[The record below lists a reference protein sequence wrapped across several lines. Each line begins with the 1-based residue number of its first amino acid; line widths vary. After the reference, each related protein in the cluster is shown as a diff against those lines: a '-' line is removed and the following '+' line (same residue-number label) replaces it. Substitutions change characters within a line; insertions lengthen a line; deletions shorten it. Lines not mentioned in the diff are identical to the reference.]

1 MTAWG
6 QLGELCVWHNVS
18 RWLEQLHWQN
28 GSWKRDSTETEACG
42 EIEEGSAERS
52 STSSG
57 ENIPGLVD
65 DQRSEKDR
73 PPQSGGCNFL
83 SKKSLSKN
91 HRTAFAQA
99 LLFRNIPASQV
110 CPFPR
115 RHDKKAT
122 LYQSSFSMFL
132 IQLSSFNPAGL
143 QAACANVHSPCTTVD
158 FTFNASDVGIPDTV
172 GSSMGMAYVVTE
184 MSAFA
189 TNIAFCHD
197 CTSSNYIRRLT
208 DNISMITELNTFGK

>member
-1 MTAWG
+1 MISG
-6 QLGELCVWHNVS
+6 
-18 RWLEQLHWQN
+18 R
-28 GSWKRDSTETEACG
+28 KRTDRRRAC
-42 EIEEGSAERS
+42 I
-52 STSSG
+52 
-57 ENIPGLVD
+57 LLLL
-65 DQRSEKDR
+65 Q
-73 PPQSGGCNFL
+73 
-83 SKKSLSKN
+83 KKSLSKS
-91 HRTAFAQA
+91 RSLVFAQA
-99 LLFRNIPASQV
+99 LFCRNIPALRV

-184 MSAFA
+184 MNAFS
-189 TNIAFCHD
+189 TNITFSHLD
-197 CTSSNYIRRLT
+197 TSSI
-208 DNISMITELNTFGK
+208 

>member
-1 MTAWG
+1 MEE
-6 QLGELCVWHNVS
+6 EL
-18 RWLEQLHWQN
+18 RLL
-28 GSWKRDSTETEACG
+28 
-42 EIEEGSAERS
+42 RS
-52 STSSG
+52 STG
-57 ENIPGLVD
+57 PGMFFPGPVD

-73 PPQSGGCNFL
+73 
-83 SKKSLSKN
+83 
-91 HRTAFAQA
+91 
-99 LLFRNIPASQV
+99 PASQV

-122 LYQSSFSMFL
+122 LKTQSSFSMFL

>member
-1 MTAWG
+1 MEE
-6 QLGELCVWHNVS
+6 EL
-18 RWLEQLHWQN
+18 RLL
-28 GSWKRDSTETEACG
+28 
-42 EIEEGSAERS
+42 RS
-52 STSSG
+52 STG
-57 ENIPGLVD
+57 PGMFFPGPVD

-73 PPQSGGCNFL
+73 PPQSGGCN
-83 SKKSLSKN
+83 S
-91 HRTAFAQA
+91 
-99 LLFRNIPASQV
+99 NIPALRV

>member
-1 MTAWG
+1 MGKGRGA
-6 QLGELCVWHNVS
+6 
-18 RWLEQLHWQN
+18 
-28 GSWKRDSTETEACG
+28 
-42 EIEEGSAERS
+42 EIIKIIHRPRK
-52 STSSG
+52 
-57 ENIPGLVD
+57 NIPGPVD

-91 HRTAFAQA
+91 QRTAFAQA
-99 LLFRNIPASQV
+99 LLCRNIPASQV

-172 GSSMGMAYVVTE
+172 GSSMGMAYSITKV
-184 MSAFA
+184 SRLFA
-189 TNIAFCHD
+189 NSTFSHD
-197 CTSSNYIRRLT
+197 STSLIIHTVGCKNP
-208 DNISMITELNTFGK
+208 

>member
-1 MTAWG
+1 MEE
-6 QLGELCVWHNVS
+6 EL
-18 RWLEQLHWQN
+18 RLL
-28 GSWKRDSTETEACG
+28 K
-42 EIEEGSAERS
+42 S

-57 ENIPGLVD
+57 KNIPGPVD

-73 PPQSGGCNFL
+73 PPQSGGCSFL
-83 SKKSLSKN
+83 SKKSQSKN
-91 HRTAFAQA
+91 QRTPFALA
-99 LLFRNIPASQV
+99 LFCRNIPASQV

-143 QAACANVHSPCTTVD
+143 QAACANEHSPCTTVD

>member
-1 MTAWG
+1 M
-6 QLGELCVWHNVS
+6 
-18 RWLEQLHWQN
+18 
-28 GSWKRDSTETEACG
+28 
-42 EIEEGSAERS
+42 
-52 STSSG
+52 
-57 ENIPGLVD
+57 NIPV
-65 DQRSEKDR
+65 
-73 PPQSGGCNFL
+73 
-83 SKKSLSKN
+83 
-91 HRTAFAQA
+91 
-99 LLFRNIPASQV
+99 SQV

>member
-1 MTAWG
+1 MG
-6 QLGELCVWHNVS
+6 
-18 RWLEQLHWQN
+18 N
-28 GSWKRDSTETEACG
+28 GRGARLL
-42 EIEEGSAERS
+42 RS
-52 STSSG
+52 STLAPEKAFRG
-57 ENIPGLVD
+57 RVD

-73 PPQSGGCNFL
+73 PPQSGAVAPA
-83 SKKSLSKN
+83 KKELKTKTKGRFSFQLP
-91 HRTAFAQA
+91 FY
-99 LLFRNIPASQV
+99 RNIPASQV

-115 RHDKKAT
+115 RHNKKAT
-122 LYQSSFSMFL
+122 LKTQSSFSMFL

>member
-1 MTAWG
+1 MG
-6 QLGELCVWHNVS
+6 
-18 RWLEQLHWQN
+18 N
-28 GSWKRDSTETEACG
+28 GRGA
-42 EIEEGSAERS
+42 EIIKIIHRPRK
-52 STSSG
+52 
-57 ENIPGLVD
+57 NIPGPVD

-73 PPQSGGCNFL
+73 PPQSVH
-83 SKKSLSKN
+83 SIVAAKKSLSKS
-91 HRTAFAQA
+91 RSLVFAQA
-99 LLFRNIPASQV
+99 LFCRNIPASQV

-115 RHDKKAT
+115 RRDKKAT

>member
-1 MTAWG
+1 MATRKRTD
-6 QLGELCVWHNVS
+6 LRS
-18 RWLEQLHWQN
+18 R
-28 GSWKRDSTETEACG
+28 DVPA
-42 EIEEGSAERS
+42 
-52 STSSG
+52 
-57 ENIPGLVD
+57 
-65 DQRSEKDR
+65 
-73 PPQSGGCNFL
+73 
-83 SKKSLSKN
+83 KKSLSKN
-91 HRTAFAQA
+91 QRMAFAQA
-99 LLFRNIPASQV
+99 LFCRNIPVSQV

-115 RHDKKAT
+115 RRDKKAT

>member
-1 MTAWG
+1 MGNGRGAEIIKIIHRLRKKAFRGRWMISGRKRTDRRRAAAVTSFKKRAETKTKG
-6 QLGELCVWHNVS
+6 RFSFQL
-18 RWLEQLHWQN
+18 
-28 GSWKRDSTETEACG
+28 
-42 EIEEGSAERS
+42 
-52 STSSG
+52 
-57 ENIPGLVD
+57 P
-65 DQRSEKDR
+65 
-73 PPQSGGCNFL
+73 FY
-83 SKKSLSKN
+83 
-91 HRTAFAQA
+91 
-99 LLFRNIPASQV
+99 RNIPASQV

>member
-1 MTAWG
+1 
-6 QLGELCVWHNVS
+6 
-18 RWLEQLHWQN
+18 
-28 GSWKRDSTETEACG
+28 
-42 EIEEGSAERS
+42 
-52 STSSG
+52 
-57 ENIPGLVD
+57 
-65 DQRSEKDR
+65 
-73 PPQSGGCNFL
+73 
-83 SKKSLSKN
+83 
-91 HRTAFAQA
+91 
-99 LLFRNIPASQV
+99 
-110 CPFPR
+110 
-115 RHDKKAT
+115 
-122 LYQSSFSMFL
+122 MFL

-208 DNISMITELNTFGK
+208 DNISMIIRIKYIWQVKNHQIFKKLKWLFPFCRKAVIIALDFHGKRRLSHEGFFYDDPYGQYYD

>member
-1 MTAWG
+1 M
-6 QLGELCVWHNVS
+6 
-18 RWLEQLHWQN
+18 
-28 GSWKRDSTETEACG
+28 
-42 EIEEGSAERS
+42 
-52 STSSG
+52 
-57 ENIPGLVD
+57 
-65 DQRSEKDR
+65 
-73 PPQSGGCNFL
+73 
-83 SKKSLSKN
+83 
-91 HRTAFAQA
+91 
-99 LLFRNIPASQV
+99 NIPASQV

>member
-1 MTAWG
+1 MI
-6 QLGELCVWHNVS
+6 S
-18 RWLEQLHWQN
+18 DR
-28 GSWKRDSTETEACG
+28 KRTDLRRAAAV
-42 EIEEGSAERS
+42 IHDNRMLAER
-52 STSSG
+52 
-57 ENIPGLVD
+57 
-65 DQRSEKDR
+65 
-73 PPQSGGCNFL
+73 
-83 SKKSLSKN
+83 
-91 HRTAFAQA
+91 AFY
-99 LLFRNIPASQV
+99 
-110 CPFPR
+110 CCY
-115 RHDKKAT
+115 KKAT
-122 LYQSSFSMFL
+122 LKTQSSFSMFL

>member
-1 MTAWG
+1 M
-6 QLGELCVWHNVS
+6 EEC
-18 RWLEQLHWQN
+18 E
-28 GSWKRDSTETEACG
+28 
-42 EIEEGSAERS
+42 EIEERGVQRDHPPAPEKTFRGRWMI
-52 STSSG
+52 SG
-57 ENIPGLVD
+57 
-65 DQRSEKDR
+65 RK
-73 PPQSGGCNFL
+73 
-83 SKKSLSKN
+83 
-91 HRTAFAQA
+91 RTARRRAAAVAPAKKELKTKTKGRFSFQ
-99 LLFRNIPASQV
+99 LPFYRNIPASQV
-110 CPFPR
+110 CPFLR

-122 LYQSSFSMFL
+122 LKTQSSFSMFL

>member
-1 MTAWG
+1 MEE
-6 QLGELCVWHNVS
+6 EL
-18 RWLEQLHWQN
+18 RLL
-28 GSWKRDSTETEACG
+28 
-42 EIEEGSAERS
+42 RS
-52 STSSG
+52 STG
-57 ENIPGLVD
+57 PGMFFPGPVD

-91 HRTAFAQA
+91 QRTAFAQA
-99 LLFRNIPASQV
+99 LFCRNIPASQV

-122 LYQSSFSMFL
+122 LKTQSSFSMFL

>member
-1 MTAWG
+1 MGNGRGA
-6 QLGELCVWHNVS
+6 EIIKIIHRS
-18 RWLEQLHWQN
+18 RN
-28 GSWKRDSTETEACG
+28 
-42 EIEEGSAERS
+42 
-52 STSSG
+52 
-57 ENIPGLVD
+57 NIPGPVD

-91 HRTAFAQA
+91 QRTAFAQA
-99 LLFRNIPASQV
+99 LLCRNIPASQV

-172 GSSMGMAYVVTE
+172 GSSMGMTHIISE
-184 MSAFA
+184 MSTFFTNCAFSHDSTSLTLYCYCRA
-189 TNIAFCHD
+189 VCIA
-197 CTSSNYIRRLT
+197 S
-208 DNISMITELNTFGK
+208 EQ

>member
-1 MTAWG
+1 MEE
-6 QLGELCVWHNVS
+6 EL
-18 RWLEQLHWQN
+18 RLL
-28 GSWKRDSTETEACG
+28 
-42 EIEEGSAERS
+42 RS
-52 STSSG
+52 STG
-57 ENIPGLVD
+57 PGMFFPGPVD
-65 DQRSEKDR
+65 DQQSEKDR
-73 PPQSGGCNFL
+73 PPQSGGCN
-83 SKKSLSKN
+83 SY
-91 HRTAFAQA
+91 
-99 LLFRNIPASQV
+99 IPASQV

-122 LYQSSFSMFL
+122 LKTQSSFSMFL

>member
-1 MTAWG
+1 MT
-6 QLGELCVWHNVS
+6 
-18 RWLEQLHWQN
+18 
-28 GSWKRDSTETEACG
+28 
-42 EIEEGSAERS
+42 IECS
-52 STSSG
+52 
-57 ENIPGLVD
+57 
-65 DQRSEKDR
+65 
-73 PPQSGGCNFL
+73 QSVH
-83 SKKSLSKN
+83 SIVATKKSLSKN
-91 HRTAFAQA
+91 QRTAFAQA
-99 LLFRNIPASQV
+99 
-110 CPFPR
+110 
-115 RHDKKAT
+115 T
-122 LYQSSFSMFL
+122 LKTQSSFSMFL

>member
-1 MTAWG
+1 MEE
-6 QLGELCVWHNVS
+6 EL
-18 RWLEQLHWQN
+18 RLL
-28 GSWKRDSTETEACG
+28 
-42 EIEEGSAERS
+42 RS
-52 STSSG
+52 STG
-57 ENIPGLVD
+57 PEKNIPGPVD

-73 PPQSGGCNFL
+73 PPQSGGCSSCKKRAENENQRAVFL
-83 SKKSLSKN
+83 SAPFLQE
-91 HRTAFAQA
+91 H
-99 LLFRNIPASQV
+99 PASQV

-122 LYQSSFSMFL
+122 LKTQSSFSMFL

>member
-1 MTAWG
+1 
-6 QLGELCVWHNVS
+6 
-18 RWLEQLHWQN
+18 
-28 GSWKRDSTETEACG
+28 
-42 EIEEGSAERS
+42 
-52 STSSG
+52 
-57 ENIPGLVD
+57 
-65 DQRSEKDR
+65 
-73 PPQSGGCNFL
+73 
-83 SKKSLSKN
+83 
-91 HRTAFAQA
+91 
-99 LLFRNIPASQV
+99 
-110 CPFPR
+110 
-115 RHDKKAT
+115 
-122 LYQSSFSMFL
+122 MFL

-143 QAACANVHSPCTTVD
+143 QAACANVHAPCTTVD

>member
-1 MTAWG
+1 MT
-6 QLGELCVWHNVS
+6 
-18 RWLEQLHWQN
+18 
-28 GSWKRDSTETEACG
+28 
-42 EIEEGSAERS
+42 IECS
-52 STSSG
+52 
-57 ENIPGLVD
+57 
-65 DQRSEKDR
+65 QRVHSIVAT
-73 PPQSGGCNFL
+73 
-83 SKKSLSKN
+83 KKSLSKN
-91 HRTAFAQA
+91 QRTAFAQA
-99 LLFRNIPASQV
+99 LFCRNIPASQV

-122 LYQSSFSMFL
+122 LKTQSSFSMFL

>member
-1 MTAWG
+1 MG
-6 QLGELCVWHNVS
+6 
-18 RWLEQLHWQN
+18 N
-28 GSWKRDSTETEACG
+28 GRGA
-42 EIEEGSAERS
+42 EIIKIIHRPRK
-52 STSSG
+52 
-57 ENIPGLVD
+57 NIPGPVD

-91 HRTAFAQA
+91 QRTAFAQA
-99 LLFRNIPASQV
+99 LLCRNIPASQV

-122 LYQSSFSMFL
+122 LKNQSSFSMFL

>member
-1 MTAWG
+1 MLTVLLVKK
-6 QLGELCVWHNVS
+6 QVKITCIS
-18 RWLEQLHWQN
+18 R
-28 GSWKRDSTETEACG
+28 S
-42 EIEEGSAERS
+42 
-52 STSSG
+52 
-57 ENIPGLVD
+57 
-65 DQRSEKDR
+65 DQRSSHVHSCKHDV
-73 PPQSGGCNFL
+73 
-83 SKKSLSKN
+83 
-91 HRTAFAQA
+91 H
-99 LLFRNIPASQV
+99 
-110 CPFPR
+110 FPR

-122 LYQSSFSMFL
+122 LKTQSSFSMFL